1 VLKCLL
7 GRALEQVAG
16 KMAEL
21 AQGMPNMKKE
31 MKNLQITMI
40 MQDSKLDKIQQQ
52 LKQLIL
58 AHRAKVIPLEGCEE

>member
-7 GRALEQVAG
+7 AKVLEQVAG
-16 KMAEL
+16 EMVEL

-40 MQDSKLDKIQQQ
+40 MQDSKLDEIQQQ
-52 LKQLIL
+52 LKQLIPVKREAAAPPKL
-58 AHRAKVIPLEGCEE
+58 VEE